1 MKRMITLAGIF
12 FALPVLADDIEK
24 ISVIGQTPLS
34 SNMSQAKNI
43 IGSTQHISVNDITR
57 AQATSLADHMR
68 NQLVS
73 VSISDVQNNPFQ
85 PDVQYRGFTASP
97 LLGLPQGISVYL
109 NGVRFNEPFGDTVNW
124 DLIPLAALNSVALY
138 SGSNPAFG
146 QNTLGGALS
155 LKTKNGFN
163 YTEDEV
169 DVRYGSFGQQQYTI
183 QSGGNNGNWGYY
195 FIANSYQEDGWR
207 DFSESE
213 LKQALASF
221 SYQDDDNFI
230 ELLVAANDNEMTGNG
245 AAP

>member
-1 MKRMITLAGIF
+1 MSRIIALTSLLC
-12 FALPVLADDIEK
+12 ALPVFADDVEK

-34 SNMSQAKNI
+34 SNMSEEKNI
-43 IGSTQHISVNDITR
+43 IGSAQYVSVKDITR

-73 VSISDVQNNPFQ
+73 VNINDVQNNPFQ

-124 DLIPLAALNSVALY
+124 DLIPLAALNSAALY

-155 LKTKNGFN
+155 LKTKNGFT
-163 YTEDEV
+163 YTDNEA
-169 DVRYGSFGQQQYTI
+169 DVRFGSFGQQQYTI
-183 QSGGNNGNWGYY
+183 QSGGNDGNWGYY
-195 FIANSYQEDGWR
+195 FVANSYQEDGWR
-207 DFSESE
+207 DYSQSE
-213 LKQALASF
+213 LKQALASW
-221 SYQDDDNFI
+221 S
-230 ELLVAANDNEMTGNG
+230 
-245 AAP
+245 